1 MRPDNR
7 YSRTSALMSGEEEDN
22 RSNDNAKN
30 PEQRVDAVMQRRG
43 VWIRG
48 RSCRLELDRMLK
60 DDFALALSA
69 LERDRKLLGYEN
81 GERAESEPDQDKH
94 GKRAAR

>member
-1 MRPDNR
+1 
-7 YSRTSALMSGEEEDN
+7 MSSDDEDR
-22 RSNDNAKN
+22 RSNDHTKN
-30 PEQRVDAVMQRRG
+30 PEEGVDAAVKRRG
-43 VWIRG
+43 VGIRG

-69 LERDRKLLGYEN
+69 PERDRKPLGYEK

-94 GKRAAR
+94 GKRPAR